1 MKNTFRTLVMAAF
14 LLISTAA
21 SAQLSYGVQGGLNLT
36 NPKNFNSKT
45 GWFIGPELQFNI
57 PVIGLGINGSI
68 LYSKADI
75 EASNIEA
82 NNSTI
87 KQEYIDI
94 PVNLRYSLG
103 FSALAAVFV
112 QAGPQFSWDIS
123 GNSIAGAYETVKGD
137 DFKTSLNI
145 GAGAKFLN
153 HLEVYGGYNWALGN
167 SFKLSDAAGKIVNGK
182 NNMWKLSVAYLF

>member
-1 MKNTFRTLVMAAF
+1 MKNIFRTLVMVAF
-14 LLISTAA
+14 LLVSTAA
-21 SAQLSYGVQGGLNLT
+21 SAQLSYGLQGGLNLT

-45 GWFIGPELQFNI
+45 GWFIGPELQFTV

-68 LYSKADI
+68 LYSKADV
-75 EASNIEA
+75 EAS
-82 NNSTI
+82 NSTI

-103 FSALAAVFV
+103 FSSLAAVFI
-112 QAGPQFSWDIS
+112 QAGPQFSWDVS
-123 GNSIAGAYETVKGD
+123 GNSIAGAYKTVKGD

-145 GAGAKFLN
+145 GAGAKLLN
-153 HLEVYGGYNWALGN
+153 HLEVYAGYNWALGN

-182 NNMWKLSVAYLF
+182 NNMWKVSVAYLF